1 LLTDSYHKLTNAQE
15 GKTKAMREM
24 RFEKLDDVDEKI
36 ILEYIEQTITNH
48 KKGLVIKA
56 LRKTDKIIIPKELLA
71 TFKKNSKLEVS
82 FNVLTPGKKREY
94 IEHIISAKRDATKL
108 KRLEKIIPLILE
120 KKGLYDKY
128 KNC

>member
-1 LLTDSYHKLTNAQE
+1 
-15 GKTKAMREM
+15 M
-24 RFEKLDDVDEKI
+24 
-36 ILEYIEQTITNH
+36 
-48 KKGLVIKA
+48 
-56 LRKTDKIIIPKELLA
+56 LA
-71 TFKKNSKLEVS
+71 TFKKNSKLEAS

-94 IEHIISAKRDATKL
+94 IEHIISTKRDATKL

>member
-1 LLTDSYHKLTNAQE
+1 MLTDSYHKLTNAQE
-15 GKTKAMREM
+15 GKTKAMRQM
-24 RFEKLDDVDEKI
+24 RFEKLDHVDEKI
-36 ILEYIEQTITNH
+36 ILEYIEQTIANH

-71 TFKKNSKLEVS
+71 TFKKNSKLEAS
-82 FNVLTPGKKREY
+82 FNVLTPRKKREY

-108 KRLEKIIPLILE
+108 KRLEKITPLILE